1 MLLLWE
7 ILKLKQHLEI
17 CAPFINTNIE
27 NTSSFK
33 QFEYKTKL
41 LGDTVARTAPN
52 YNSGILRNAT
62 ITVPSKYLIN
72 FYRSLEIPC
81 INCKVELS
89 GRRTAFYL
97 ELVLKMLILIL
108 IILFLLSQT
117 QNYTFLSSL
126 QQQKSIKNHQ
136 NFLAKDLED
145 QNIGINIK
153 EKIRIKTRQINI
165 DISSN
170 KTLQEI
176 TNSFLVYLNN

>member
-62 ITVPSKYLIN
+62 ITVPSKCLIN
-72 FYRSLEIPC
+72 FYRSFNTMH
-81 INCKVELS
+81 NCKVELS

-136 NFLAKDLED
+136 NFLAKDLKD
-145 QNIGINIK
+145 QNIGMNIK

-176 TNSFLVYLNN
+176 TYSFLVYLNN